1 MKKIRLIAID
11 VDGTL
16 VNTKKEITPAVK
28 QTLMKARREGKRV
41 VICTGRPLAGAQR
54 YLDELNLNEQ
64 KNQYVVSFNGAVV
77 ENTAGKVL
85 FEKGLSYEQYIDLE
99 SLARKVGLHFHAVG
113 LNRIYTANR
122 DLGHY
127 TIYNSRVVKLEV
139 SYRTPEEMAQIPIIK
154 CMYVD
159 EPKILD
165 QKIKDPRF
173 KQLAERLTLAK
184 TEPFYYEANAAG
196 IDKGSGLK
204 ILCQKLGV
212 SSDEVMALGDQAN
225 DIPMLTYAGIGVAM
239 GNAVSETKKAADL
252 VTDDCDHDGAAK
264 AISKIL

>member
-1 MKKIRLIAID
+1 MQKISLIAID

-16 VNTKKEITPAVK
+16 VNSKKKITPAVK
-28 QTLMKARREGKRV
+28 QALTKARKEGKRI

-54 YLDELNLNEQ
+54 YLDELSLNHQ
-64 KNQYVVSFNGAVV
+64 DNQYVVSFNGAVV
-77 ENTAGKVL
+77 ESTAGKVL
-85 FEKGLSYEQYIDLE
+85 FKKGLSYDQYIDLE
-99 SLARKVGLHFHAVG
+99 SLARKIGLHFHAVG
-113 LNRIYTANR
+113 LHRIYTANR

-139 SYRTPEEMAQIPIIK
+139 SYRTPEEMKKIPIIK

-165 QKIKDPRF
+165 PKIKDPRF
-173 KQLAERLTLAK
+173 KQLGKRLTLSK
-184 TEPFYYEANAAG
+184 TEPFYYEATAAG

-204 ILCQKLGV
+204 ILCQKLKIKP
-212 SSDEVMALGDQAN
+212 DEVMALGDQAN
-225 DIPMLTYAGIGVAM
+225 DIPMITYAGLGVAM
-239 GNAVSETKKAADL
+239 GNAVPETKKAADM

-264 AISKIL
+264 AINKIL